1 MHHYKLSPA
10 SSHPNFWQK
19 KNKSNRNKGE
29 NCQVY
34 SRRFFRGAGRQ
45 RHHKRRPPSSG
56 SKASLDWGGVSPRK
70 GIHHS
75 WPLLECK
82 GGCRRQ
88 TSNRGASKSLRDIQ
102 ALPPTGSHLRKH
114 VQMKGLGVEA
124 GMLALQETLPLVP
137 GRELAL
143 VS

>member
-10 SSHPNFWQK
+10 SSHPAFWQK

-29 NCQVY
+29 NGQVY

-45 RHHKRRPPSSG
+45 RHHKRRPLSSG
-56 SKASLDWGGVSPRK
+56 SKASLDWGGVSLRK
-70 GIHHS
+70 GIHQS

-82 GGCRRQ
+82 GECRKQ

-102 ALPPTGSHLRKH
+102 ALPPTGSHLRKR
-114 VQMKGLGVEA
+114 VQMKGPGVEA
-124 GMLALQETLPLVP
+124 GTLALQETLPLVP
-137 GRELAL
+137 GRE
-143 VS
+143 SPR